1 MKLSCV
7 PFPKPSLNPV
17 LLCWIAVALASL
29 ACNPAA
35 ILGPTPTPTASS
47 TPTPTSTPTSTPSP
61 LPSSTP
67 LPTETAEPLALL
79 GVEDLPPGFESVPPE
94 DFGLEEGQEFAE
106 GFTIG
111 NAFAFVEPTSFEVI
125 FGFTMPLERRL
136 DQVGFD
142 VALERP
148 EVLIEAFVA
157 GLGETGYEE
166 VAVLEGMDQI
176 GDKSNGIGLVM
187 FIDPLAF
194 QVEMVIFRKGEL
206 GAFLM
211 LMYFQGEQP
220 STVAREL
227 AETMAARAPGLSP

>member
-1 MKLSCV
+1 MKLPRV
-7 PFPKPSLNPV
+7 PSPNHSFNPI
-17 LLCWIAVALASL
+17 LLSWIVVALASL
-29 ACNPAA
+29 ACNPAT

-47 TPTPTSTPTSTPSP
+47 TPTPTSTPTASPTPV
-61 LPSSTP
+61 PSSTP
-67 LPTETAEPLALL
+67 LPTETPEPLGLL
-79 GVEDLPPGFESVPPE
+79 RLEDLPPGFESVPPE
-94 DFGLEEGQEFAE
+94 DFGLQEGQEFAE

-111 NAFAFVEPTSFEVI
+111 NAFAYVEPTNFEVV

-142 VALERP
+142 VALDRP

-187 FIDPLAF
+187 FVDPLAF
-194 QVEMVIFRKGEL
+194 QVEMIIFRKGEL

-211 LMYFQGEQP
+211 LMYFEGEQP
-220 STVAREL
+220 QTSIRAL
-227 AETMAARAPGLSP
+227 AEAMAARALAFSP

>member
-1 MKLSCV
+1 
-7 PFPKPSLNPV
+7 
-17 LLCWIAVALASL
+17 
-29 ACNPAA
+29 
-35 ILGPTPTPTASS
+35 
-47 TPTPTSTPTSTPSP
+47 
-61 LPSSTP
+61 
-67 LPTETAEPLALL
+67 
-79 GVEDLPPGFESVPPE
+79 VPPE

-106 GFTIG
+106 GVTIG

-142 VALERP
+142 AALERP
-148 EVLIEAFVA
+148 ELLIEGFVA
-157 GLGETGYEE
+157 GLGDTGYEA

-187 FIDPLAF
+187 LVDPLAF
-194 QVEMVIFRKGEL
+194 QMEMVIFRKGEL

-220 STVAREL
+220 QNSVREL
-227 AETMAARAPGLSP
+227 AEAMAARAPAGPE

>member
-1 MKLSCV
+1 MKLQSI
-7 PFPKPSLNPV
+7 PSPKLSLNPI

-47 TPTPTSTPTSTPSP
+47 TPTPTSTPTSTPTP
-61 LPSSTP
+61 VPSSTP
-67 LPTETAEPLALL
+67 LPSETAEPLALL
-79 GVEDLPPGFESVPPE
+79 VLEDLPPGFESVPPE

-106 GFTIG
+106 GFTVG
-111 NAFAFVEPTSFEVI
+111 NAFAFVEPTSFQVI

-142 VALERP
+142 VALDRP

-157 GLGETGYEE
+157 GLGETGYED

-194 QVEMVIFRKGEL
+194 QVEMIIFRKAEL

-211 LMYFQGEQP
+211 LMYFEGEQP
-220 STVAREL
+220 LTAAREL
-227 AETMAARAPGLSP
+227 AETMAARAPAVSP